1 MAARMSNSKHNSKP
15 VALFFQILVHC
26 AKTLNFKTTA
36 LLTICWNWKKWLTFS
51 KISFFKIFFQ
61 FSLPTYLCILW
72 CDASKYTYIWFYLF
86 RCRIKLQVYFLSRS
100 ESRFYCKVCFYQLT
114 EYHFV
119 SVGAIIS
126 MSNALSLYVC
136 CVGIFK
142 TRKNILWIL
151 IEKWFEMCKIIAIFK
166 LLYNDY
172 LS

>member
-36 LLTICWNWKKWLTFS
+36 LLTICWNWKNDSHFQRFHFS
-51 KISFFKIFFQ
+51 RSFF
-61 FSLPTYLCILW
+61 SSLLPTHLCILW
-72 CDASKYTYIWFYLF
+72 CDASKYTYNWFYLF
-86 RCRIKLQVYFLSRS
+86 RCRIKLQVYFLSKS

-126 MSNALSLYVC
+126 ISNALSLSMSV
-136 CVGIFK
+136 VLAFSK
-142 TRKNILWIL
+142 L
-151 IEKWFEMCKIIAIFK
+151 EKIYYE
-166 LLYNDY
+166 Y
-172 LS
+172 